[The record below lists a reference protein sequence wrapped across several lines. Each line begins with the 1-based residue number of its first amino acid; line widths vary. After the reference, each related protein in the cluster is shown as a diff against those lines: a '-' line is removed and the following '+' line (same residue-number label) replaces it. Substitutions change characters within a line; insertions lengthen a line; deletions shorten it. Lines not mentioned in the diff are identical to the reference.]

1 MAENSKIEWLA
12 GGSTWNFMDAVN
24 IETGK
29 AGFFCEKI
37 APECKLCYAEK
48 MNVNTY
54 FGNGIRYA
62 VDQRGKVRITLND
75 RKLNKPLHWRK
86 PRLVFPCSMTDL
98 FGAWVPDE
106 WIDAAYDVMEK
117 AHWHTFL
124 VLTKRPGRRMEYLRK
139 RYANRPPAPNIWEG
153 TSCGL
158 QETADEF
165 IPLLLQTPA
174 AVRWISAEPLLGG
187 LDIVRYMG
195 HRMYRCSCG
204 FHDTESELTFM
215 GGDVYYCREC
225 EEKCSIFPAIN
236 WLVAGGESGPNARPM
251 HPDWARSLR
260 DQCKAAGV
268 PYFFKQWG
276 EWAHGSDCHKE
287 QLCVYADG
295 RSCEFTQEAILAEE
309 RRSGIEHRLS
319 GGTVM
324 AKLGKKT
331 AGRKLSGVEHN
342 EYPVVAAGERRVID
356 GNSD

>member
-1 MAENSKIEWLA
+1 MAENSKIEWLN

-29 AGFFCEKI
+29 VGFFCEKI

-62 VDQRGKVRITLND
+62 VDQRGKVRITLNE
-75 RKLNKPLHWRK
+75 RKLQKPLHWRK
-86 PRLVFPCSMTDL
+86 PRLIFPCSMTDL

-117 AHWHTFL
+117 ASQHTFL
-124 VLTKRPGRRMEYLRK
+124 VLTKRPVRRMAYLRK

-174 AVRWISAEPLLGG
+174 AVRWISAEPLLGAVR
-187 LDIVRYMG
+187 LDDLPIPQTVIDASPVVERG
-195 HRMYRCSCG
+195 GEFR
-204 FHDTESELTFM
+204 FNALTTNDDEHYFNIHPKL
-215 GGDVYYCREC
+215 DWV
-225 EEKCSIFPAIN
+225 
-236 WLVAGGESGPNARPM
+236 VAGGESGPNARPM
-251 HPDWARSLR
+251 NPDWARSLR

-268 PYFFKQWG
+268 PFFFKQWG
-276 EWAHGSDCHKE
+276 EWAPGECADTLPTRTEEVATYFADTWNFSTLTPKQSEETHRDD
-287 QLCVYADG
+287 QPDVY
-295 RSCEFTQEAILAEE
+295 R
-309 RRSGIEHRLS
+309 
-319 GGTVM
+319 
-324 AKLGKKT
+324 LGKKA
-331 AGRKLSGVEHN
+331 AGRKLDGVEHN
-342 EYPVVAAGERRVID
+342 EYPLSAGAAAGGESRQ
-356 GNSD
+356 